1 MSRSRHVR
9 TPHARTAR
17 SVAGDGAS
25 APAVLAGT
33 VDVSVVI
40 VTYNVREFLEQA
52 LDAVAR
58 ASTGLTVETW
68 VVDNDSADGSVAMV
82 RERFPDVHVIAN
94 TENVGFATA
103 NNQALR
109 LARGRH
115 VLVLNPDTVVEEN
128 TLRRLVAYLDAH
140 PHVGAVGPRILNPD
154 GTFAPESRRAFPTPA
169 VAFYRISGLGR
180 LFPKSRRFGRYNL
193 TFLPE
198 DQPCEVDALSGSCM
212 MVRRAAILSEPGAA
226 SGEQE
231 MAEPRSSHR
240 LSPAPRSPLPAG
252 LFDESFFM
260 YGEDLDWCYRIQQ
273 AGWAIH
279 YAPVTEIIHYKGE
292 STKKGDL
299 RYVMLFYGAMLRF
312 VEKHIS
318 PSAGEGWQS
327 RAGRRLLAL
336 GLRTGIVARGVVAA
350 AGRLAQHVAAPVRDG
365 AVAWASLAAA
375 AFLWS
380 AVRGIPFGE
389 RYYTVVVSA
398 YALTLVAALHVAGA
412 YGRRPAR
419 RALRLGVLMAVA
431 AVASASF
438 FVPEI
443 AFSRAT
449 PLFGYALAAAA
460 LATVRHVGRRSS
472 ARRALVVG
480 TADEAARLARLLD
493 AQADDHD
500 LPLPPDDAPAL
511 TVVGYVADRPGHR
524 PADAPPHVGP
534 MRQLRDLV
542 RLHRADDVVFAADSL
557 TNTSILAGMRALA
570 DAPVHLKILASGRDL
585 IIGKASVEDLAA
597 PLVDAE
603 RTVAPLRPNRRWTDA
618 AVAAVL
624 LAVGPLVRLAARL
637 RPGRRTARAVALLRR
652 MPDVL
657 AGRLALVGYD
667 PDGPHPPPAW
677 GLEPG
682 AVSVLDTR
690 RRRPTD
696 ITEAHRAYWAYAR
709 HQSLALDLDILA
721 KVLRG

>member
-1 MSRSRHVR
+1 M
-9 TPHARTAR
+9 
-17 SVAGDGAS
+17 
-25 APAVLAGT
+25 
-33 VDVSVVI
+33 DVSVVI

-58 ASTGLTVETW
+58 ASKGLVVETW

-82 RERFPDVHVIAN
+82 RERFPEVHVIAN

-212 MVRRAAILSEPGAA
+212 MVRRAAILDDA
-226 SGEQE
+226 SGDR
-231 MAEPRSSHR
+231 ARVASDT
-240 LSPAPRSPLPAG
+240 PLRPAG

-318 PSAGEGWQS
+318 PSAGAGWQS
-327 RAGRRLLAL
+327 RFGRRLLAL
-336 GLRTGIVARGVVAA
+336 GLRGGIVARGVVAA
-350 AGRLAQHVAAPVRDG
+350 ARRLAQRVSAPVRDG
-365 AVAWASLAAA
+365 AVAWASLAAT
-375 AFLWS
+375 AFVWS
-380 AVRGIPFGE
+380 AVRGIPFGD
-389 RYYTVVVSA
+389 RYYSVVVSA

-443 AFSRAT
+443 GFSRAT

-460 LATVRHVGRRSS
+460 LAVVRHVGRRPTV
-472 ARRALVVG
+472 RRALVVG

-500 LPLPPDDAPAL
+500 LPLPPDDVPAPA
-511 TVVGYVADRPGHR
+511 VVGYVADRPGTR
-524 PADAPPHVGP
+524 SADAPAHLGP

-557 TNTSILAGMRALA
+557 TNTAILAGMRALS
-570 DAPVHLKILASGRDL
+570 DVPVHLKILASGRDL

-603 RTVAPLRPNRRWTDA
+603 RTVAPLRTGRRWADS
-618 AVAAVL
+618 AVALGLIAAAPGV
-624 LAVGPLVRLAARL
+624 ALAARL
-637 RPGRRTARAVALLRR
+637 WPGRRSARAAALVRR

-677 GLEPG
+677 GLAPG

-690 RRRPTD
+690 RRRPTGIAD
-696 ITEAHRAYWAYAR
+696 AHRAYWAYAR
-709 HQSLALDLDILA
+709 HQSLALDLDILS

>member
-1 MSRSRHVR
+1 ME
-9 TPHARTAR
+9 
-17 SVAGDGAS
+17 
-25 APAVLAGT
+25 APA

-58 ASTGLTVETW
+58 ASKGLTVETW

-109 LARGRH
+109 QARGRH
-115 VLVLNPDTVVEEN
+115 VLVLNPDTVVEET

-198 DQPCEVDALSGSCM
+198 DRPCEVDALSGSCM
-212 MVRRAAILSEPGAA
+212 MVRRAAILDDQGAESSEQGI
-226 SGEQE
+226 
-231 MAEPRSSHR
+231 
-240 LSPAPRSPLPAG
+240 PAGRSPLPAG
-252 LFDESFFM
+252 LLDESFFM

-312 VEKHIS
+312 VEKHVS
-318 PSAGEGWQS
+318 PSAGEGWRS

-336 GLRTGIVARGVVAA
+336 GLRAGIVARGVVAA
-350 AGRLAQHVAAPVRDG
+350 SSRLAQRVAAPVRDG
-365 AVAWASLAAA
+365 AVAWGALALAA
-375 AFLWS
+375 FVWS

-389 RYYTVVVSA
+389 RYYTVVVTA
-398 YALTLVAALHVAGA
+398 YALTLVGALVVAGA

-419 RALRLGVLMAVA
+419 RAGRLGVLMAVA

-438 FVPEI
+438 FVPAI

-460 LATVRHVGRRSS
+460 LAAVRHLGRRP
-472 ARRALVVG
+472 AVRRALVVG

-500 LPLPPDDAPAL
+500 LPLPPDDVPAL
-511 TVVGYVADRPGHR
+511 AVVGYVADRPGR
-524 PADAPPHVGP
+524 RSADAPPHVGP
-534 MRQLRDLV
+534 TRQLRDLV

-557 TNTSILAGMRALA
+557 TNTAILAGMRALA
-570 DAPVHLKILASGRDL
+570 DVPVHLKILASGRDL

-603 RTVAPLRPNRRWTDA
+603 RTVAPLRTGRRWVDA
-618 AVAAVL
+618 AVALAL
-624 LAVGPLVRLAARL
+624 LAVGPFVRLGARL
-637 RPGRRTARAVALLRR
+637 WPGRRAARAAALVRR

-690 RRRPTD
+690 RRRPTA
-696 ITEAHRAYWAYAR
+696 IAEAHRAYWAYAR